1 MDVSESREVIVISA
15 IEQEQEAE
23 AVDSGSESEGSKSSA
38 SSDESEPEEKA
49 AYPTA
54 AEKELDP
61 SRLENS
67 YITEDQIKSTFANFI
82 NTNTYCCSRP
92 KDAKSEA
99 TVLSAS
105 SKTILRFRLSSYVE
119 SRSFVHRIEKL
130 NRNRNAPIQP
140 DQGTDLWIYDA
151 RPVSDW
157 WNGKRE
163 VLTQKIVKD
172 CPRCVRGRKG
182 RCHMCHGSGKRNDKR
197 CYRCHG
203 KGWISC
209 RKCAGI
215 GQLSHNRYLVA
226 KFRTVDGFHL
236 EGGEVG
242 VPRAELEQT
251 QGTDIYYE
259 EAPPPIAPIPHY
271 PYSETVNDAALKL
284 LELHYNLYMIKY
296 SSSKRLWKQ
305 RETLSTVPVTDVS
318 LSFRGRE
325 YDTWIYGIN
334 KEVYCPDMDTCCMWC
349 CFCCGCMHGKRD

>member
-140 DQGTDLWIYDA
+140 DQGT
-151 RPVSDW
+151 
-157 WNGKRE
+157 
-163 VLTQKIVKD
+163 
-172 CPRCVRGRKG
+172 
-182 RCHMCHGSGKRNDKR
+182 
-197 CYRCHG
+197 
-203 KGWISC
+203 
-209 RKCAGI
+209 
-215 GQLSHNRYLVA
+215 HNRYLVA